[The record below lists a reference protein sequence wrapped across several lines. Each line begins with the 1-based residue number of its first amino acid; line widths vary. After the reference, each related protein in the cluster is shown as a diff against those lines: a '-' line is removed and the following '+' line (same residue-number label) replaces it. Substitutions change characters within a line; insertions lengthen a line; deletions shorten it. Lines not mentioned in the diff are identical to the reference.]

1 MRISDWSS
9 DVCSSDLKINTA
21 PAGSDAVQFGWV
33 REHLRVLSANTPT
46 EAIGEYGR
54 MQRAGKLSDAQRYGL
69 AYAHLLAGHGTE
81 AAKELAPLLEEY
93 PGDLWLLL
101 ASGQAKARAGD
112 IAAADAIFEDLV
124 ARMPRNRAVALT
136 YARVRSEEHTY
147 EL

>member
-69 AYAHLLAGHGTE
+69 AYAHLLAGHGAE
-81 AAKELAPLLEEY
+81 AAKELATLLEKR
-93 PGDLWLLL
+93 PGDHWLML
-101 ASGQAKARAGD
+101 ARGQAKARRGV
-112 IAAADAIFEDLV
+112 IA
-124 ARMPRNRAVALT
+124 
-136 YARVRSEEHTY
+136 RSTERRGGNGTVSTCRSRWSSDHYNKNNTSININA
-147 EL
+147 

>member
-1 MRISDWSS
+1 
-9 DVCSSDLKINTA
+9 
-21 PAGSDAVQFGWV
+21 
-33 REHLRVLSANTPT
+33 
-46 EAIGEYGR
+46 

-69 AYAHLLAGHGTE
+69 AYAHLLAGHGAE
-81 AAKELAPLLEEY
+81 AAKELAPLLEKR

-136 YARVRSEEHTY
+136 YARVLAERNNRAAGKRAQDVLRPLLARRSEEHTS
-147 EL
+147 ELQSLMRISYAV

>member
-69 AYAHLLAGHGTE
+69 AYAHLLAGHGAE
-81 AAKELAPLLEEY
+81 AAKELAPL
-93 PGDLWLLL
+93 
-101 ASGQAKARAGD
+101 
-112 IAAADAIFEDLV
+112 
-124 ARMPRNRAVALT
+124 
-136 YARVRSEEHTY
+136 RSEEHTS
-147 EL
+147 ELQSLMRISYAVFCLKKKKKKDIKSQNT